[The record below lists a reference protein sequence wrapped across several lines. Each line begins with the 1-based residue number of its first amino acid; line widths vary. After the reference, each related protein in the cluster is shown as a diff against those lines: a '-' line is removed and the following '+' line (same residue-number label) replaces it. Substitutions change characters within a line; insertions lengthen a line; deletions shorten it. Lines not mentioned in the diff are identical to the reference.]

1 MVTLPMSRMPGMNH
15 ATSRKATRLARRYWS
30 LTSSKISWLRRS
42 RRKAWTARMPPMD
55 STKWTITSATFS
67 RVTR

>member
-1 MVTLPMSRMPGMNH
+1 MSRMPGMNQ
-15 ATSRKATRLARRYWS
+15 RDEPERTRVARRYWS
-30 LTSSKISWLRRS
+30 LTSSKIAWLRGS
-42 RRKAWTARMPPMD
+42 RRKACTARMPPID

>member
-1 MVTLPMSRMPGMNH
+1 MNQ
-15 ATSRKATRLARRYWS
+15 ATRRNATRLAERYCS
-30 LTSSKISWLRRS
+30 LTSSKISWLRPS
-42 RRKAWTARMPPMD
+42 RRNAWTARMPPID

>member
-1 MVTLPMSRMPGMNH
+1 MVTLPISRISGMNQ
-15 ATSRKATRLARRYWS
+15 ATRRNATRLAARYWS
-30 LTSSKISWLRRS
+30 LTSSKISWLRGS
-42 RRKAWTARMPPMD
+42 RRKAWTARMPFID

>member
-1 MVTLPMSRMPGMNH
+1 MNQ
-15 ATSRKATRLARRYWS
+15 ATSRNATRLAARYWS
-30 LTSSKISWLRRS
+30 LTSSKISWLRGS
-42 RRKAWTARMPPMD
+42 RRNACTARMPFID